1 MNGGR
6 VRALALRI
14 VRGFRRDR
22 RTLALILIVPLV
34 VMALIGY
41 LVSGDKEPLRV
52 GIAIPDEADPR
63 SAAAMRAFADAF
75 ATEPGIDAVDDQLAA
90 EEGGRQVEIGEL
102 EGFVTP
108 LPGGPT
114 GIEGVEVVV
123 AGVDV
128 RIEEPIVRG
137 AADAMARA
145 RGMPPSEP
153 GGVVGV
159 VVSRVDIAGGTRPS
173 TISFSAPALITVFAF
188 LFTFMLTS
196 VAFLRERS
204 SGTLDRL
211 LASPVTRADMLVGY
225 LFGFVGFALIQA
237 LLVLGYATIAL
248 DARIAG
254 ALWLVLLIMVLLVVG
269 SVNLGITLSFYA
281 RNELQVIQFIPL
293 VLLPQVF
300 LGGLF
305 WPVATLWPPLQVLSQ
320 LFPVTHA
327 VAALRAVM
335 LAGQGVPEVWPD
347 LLWLVGFGAAMILLG
362 AVVLGRQRTR

>member
-1 MNGGR
+1 MSGGR
-6 VRALALRI
+6 VRALAIRI
-14 VRGFRRDR
+14 IRGFRRDR

-41 LVSGDKEPLRV
+41 LVGTSGKEALRV
-52 GIAIPDEADPR
+52 TV
-63 SAAAMRAFADAF
+63 AFAPALPAEIAEGFRASLEQQPDIEVVDGS
-75 ATEPGIDAVDDQLAA
+75 ATAA
-90 EEGGRQVEIGEL
+90 RRQVADGRSDGAIVVDVSPDGAPRIEL
-102 EGFVTP
+102 IVP
-108 LPGGPT
+108 
-114 GIEGVEVVV
+114 
-123 AGVDV
+123 GVDV
-128 RIEEPIVRG
+128 QVESPIVRV
-137 AADAMARA
+137 AAVAAAEA
-145 RGMPPSEP
+145 RGDPVAPGTVPGVDVTRVLLPP
-153 GGVVGV
+153 
-159 VVSRVDIAGGTRPS
+159 GTGRPS
-173 TISFSAPALITVFAF
+173 TISFAAPALITVFAF

-211 LASPVTRADMLVGY
+211 LASPVTRADMLLGY
-225 LFGFVGFALIQA
+225 LLGFVGFALIQA
-237 LLVLGYATIAL
+237 LLVLGYATLVL

-305 WPVATLWPPLQVLSQ
+305 WPVATLWPPLRWLSE

-327 VAALRAVM
+327 VHALRAVM
-335 LAGQGVPEVWPD
+335 LAGQGVAEVWSD
-347 LLWLVGFGAAMILLG
+347 LVWLLGFGLAMIGLG
-362 AVVLGRQRTR
+362 ALVLGRQRAR